1 MTLHMFGRHAGGWLV
16 MSDSRMTRV
25 GDGGVLD
32 VADDTVEKTLSY
44 VAEPSS
50 NEQSPFAA
58 IAFTYGR
65 AEFSTPTGQV
75 VRTIDVLR
83 SGLEDPKPQVSNISE
98 LLRHLWRPID
108 EYWYYCEGCANT
120 RNLMALVAEE
130 SDLNP
135 EVSEYDQYLCD
146 RHVNFDLG
154 VIVVAVNADD
164 EIECVRREWDT
175 ADNRKAPPP
184 GEFWAAGDAHSSGT
198 AVEGDLTAVVSS
210 LDERFDEHARFQR
223 IELSKCL
230 ELDTPGPIGGQ
241 RTALYLAPSGIIEE
255 AAAPRPI
262 DDGS

>member
-25 GDGGVLD
+25 GDGGVLE
-32 VADDTVEKTLSY
+32 ADDTVEKTLCY

-50 NEQSPFAA
+50 NEAPPFAA
-58 IAFTYGR
+58 IVLTYGR
-65 AEFSTPTGQV
+65 AGFSTPFGQV

-98 LLRHLWRPID
+98 LLRHLWRPIH
-108 EYWYYCEGCANT
+108 EHWYYCEGCAHT

-146 RHVNFDLG
+146 RHADFDLG

-164 EIECVRREWDT
+164 EIVCVRREWGT
-175 ADNRKAPPP
+175 ADDRRKPPP
-184 GEFWAAGDAHSSGT
+184 GEFWAAGDAHSFGT
-198 AVEGDLTAVVSS
+198 AVEGGLTAVVSS
-210 LDERFDEHARFQR
+210 LDKQFDEYAQFQR
-223 IELSKCL
+223 TALSEYL
-230 ELDTPGPIGGQ
+230 QLDTPGPIGGR

-255 AAAPRPI
+255 AAARRPI